1 MREKRMDR
9 GWVMGADVD
18 LDIRITSNVLQHNN
32 ITMSD
37 NNYFKIARRQ
47 DSECAQHKEI
57 IF

>member
-37 NNYFKIARRQ
+37 NNYFKIIQ